1 MLRCVAFVVEVVI
14 DWRPGSSQ
22 IKATPIW
29 RLLIIVALKLIKIGL
44 LYRLLNLLIGEY
56 IFGKKRLEI
65 SQELLI
71 FKIWIINN
79 TTCILLA
86 ICLIKESILRNFHL
100 FFNHFNRRNGILWK
114 QLSYLCF
121 VILKSFV
128 LIDVEE
134 LAELREIVQR
144 FLKLDASVD
153 IEAWMSDFE

>member
-1 MLRCVAFVVEVVI
+1 
-14 DWRPGSSQ
+14 
-22 IKATPIW
+22 
-29 RLLIIVALKLIKIGL
+29 
-44 LYRLLNLLIGEY
+44 LLIGEY

-71 FKIWIINN
+71 FQIWIINN

-86 ICLIKESILRNFHL
+86 ICLIKESILSNFHL
-100 FFNHFNRRNGILWK
+100 FFNHFNRRNRILRK

-121 VILKSFV
+121 IILKSFV

-153 IEAWMSDFE
+153 IEAGMSDFE

>member
-1 MLRCVAFVVEVVI
+1 M
-14 DWRPGSSQ
+14 
-22 IKATPIW
+22 
-29 RLLIIVALKLIKIGL
+29 ALKLIKIGL

-56 IFGKKRLEI
+56 IFRKKRLKI

-79 TTCILLA
+79 TTCILLT
-86 ICLIKESILRNFHL
+86 ICLIKESIFSNFHL

-153 IEAWMSDFE
+153 IEA